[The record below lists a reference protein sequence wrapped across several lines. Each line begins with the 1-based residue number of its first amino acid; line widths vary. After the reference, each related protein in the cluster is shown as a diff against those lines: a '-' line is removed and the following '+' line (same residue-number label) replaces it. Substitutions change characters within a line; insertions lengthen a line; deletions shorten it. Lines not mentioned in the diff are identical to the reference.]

1 MREGDAGRRES
12 VWEREGGRES
22 ALCMPGEEKREEQSE
37 SESKDYGGGG
47 GAGEGGE
54 LC

>member
-1 MREGDAGRRES
+1 M
-12 VWEREGGRES
+12 WERERGRES

-47 GAGEGGE
+47 GLGRGGSFVRH
-54 LC
+54 